1 MSNPILM
8 TLLIGVF
15 GGLGSIARVFMIRWA
30 GVLPFG
36 VFLTNAVAA
45 ALVSYI
51 HAGNLAQDYLVI
63 GIVGLAGGLS
73 TFSGIARAGFDF
85 YHRGRIAQM
94 LLTGAISIVVPL
106 LTLTLALRFT

>member
-36 VFLTNAVAA
+36 LFLTNAVAA
-45 ALVSYI
+45 ALVCYI

-63 GIVGLAGGLS
+63 GIVVLAGGLS